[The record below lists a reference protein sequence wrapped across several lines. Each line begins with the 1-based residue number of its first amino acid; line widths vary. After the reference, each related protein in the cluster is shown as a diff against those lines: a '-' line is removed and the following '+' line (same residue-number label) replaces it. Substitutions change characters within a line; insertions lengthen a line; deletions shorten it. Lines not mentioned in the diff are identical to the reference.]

1 MSEHS
6 YEQRQDEL
14 STLRKIGSHQNIV
27 KIFICSSAENNSLQK
42 SIIQTELCTTN
53 LEDYITGKQGGE
65 KMIYFQSSCGDGLLH
80 QTTQGLKYLHDKR
93 IIHRNIHPSNV
104 LLTLTSQTKTVAKLG
119 GFRYSKLLPDQKEK
133 DETVYIS
140 TQEITVTFMARE
152 SSNEQRWSRES
163 DIFALGILM
172 YYTLTNNEHPFIFP
186 SATTSE
192 ISAIKKNT
200 MNEEDARINKDHL
213 TSKTDEEK
221 YTQSTSIRQMLNH
234 KPEERLKVEDVLYH
248 PTFYIAERKLE
259 FFLKVRES
267 IRKIWPHKQH
277 PLKNKI
283 EESIQE
289 YWKNL
294 VPEEMYKVHEYFMNS
309 YSKKKRK
316 RLHRDFSSE
325 DDTVNLSNFL
335 TTLRNKVA
343 HACDGAESN
352 NAEFK
357 EDFGVTFDS
366 YNPAKFVG
374 FVAKQYPKLLVDLY
388 NSYKSYNSSERSFE
402 NRLATKFF
410 P

>member
-1 MSEHS
+1 
-6 YEQRQDEL
+6 
-14 STLRKIGSHQNIV
+14 
-27 KIFICSSAENNSLQK
+27 
-42 SIIQTELCTTN
+42 
-53 LEDYITGKQGGE
+53 
-65 KMIYFQSSCGDGLLH
+65 MIYFQSSCGDNLLH

-119 GFRYSKLLPDQKEK
+119 GFRYSKLMPDQKEK

-140 TQEITVTFMARE
+140 TQETTVTFMARE
-152 SSNEQRWSRES
+152 CHEQRWSRRS

-172 YYTLTNNEHPFIFP
+172 YYTLTNGEYPFIFP

-192 ISAIKKNT
+192 ISAIKENT

-221 YTQSTSIRQMLNH
+221 YTQSTLIRQMLNH
-234 KPEERLKVEDVLYH
+234 NPEELLKVEDVLYH
-248 PTFYIAERKLE
+248 PKLYTAERKLE

-267 IRKIWPHKQH
+267 IHKIWPHKQH

-294 VPEEMYKVHEYFMNS
+294 VPEEMYKDHEYFMNS

-316 RLHRDFSSE
+316 RLRGDSSSE

-343 HACDGAESN
+343 HACDGAKSN
-352 NAEFK
+352 NAKFK

-366 YNPAKFVG
+366 YSPAKFVG

-388 NSYKSYNSSERSFE
+388 NSYKSYNSSERSLE
-402 NRLATKFF
+402 NRLTTKFF
-410 P
+410 T

>member
-1 MSEHS
+1 M
-6 YEQRQDEL
+6 
-14 STLRKIGSHQNIV
+14 
-27 KIFICSSAENNSLQK
+27 
-42 SIIQTELCTTN
+42 
-53 LEDYITGKQGGE
+53 
-65 KMIYFQSSCGDGLLH
+65 
-80 QTTQGLKYLHDKR
+80 
-93 IIHRNIHPSNV
+93 
-104 LLTLTSQTKTVAKLG
+104 G

-133 DETVYIS
+133 DETVHIS
-140 TQEITVTFMARE
+140 KQETTVTFMARE
-152 SSNEQRWSRES
+152 SSNEQRQSRRS

-172 YYTLTNNEHPFIFP
+172 YYTLTNGEYPFIFP
-186 SATTSE
+186 LAPTSE
-192 ISAIKKNT
+192 ISAIKENT
-200 MNEEDARINKDHL
+200 MNEKDERINKDHL

-234 KPEERLKVEDVLYH
+234 NPEERLKVEDVLYH
-248 PTFYIAERKLE
+248 PTFYTAERKLE

-277 PLKNKI
+277 PLKKKI

-294 VPEEMYKVHEYFMNS
+294 VPEDMYKDHEYFMYS

-325 DDTVNLSNFL
+325 DDAVNLSNFL
-335 TTLRNKVA
+335 RTLRNKVTQ
-343 HACDGAESN
+343 ACDGAESN

-366 YNPAKFVG
+366 YSPAKFVG
-374 FVAKQYPKLLVDLY
+374 FVAKQYPKLLFDLY